1 MLLREFW
8 NDRFWPYCM
17 ANLRESTR
25 VGYES
30 AWRLHVMPCF
40 GGMDMGAISVE
51 LVDKWLAGFD
61 SAGAARKAWSVLRAI
76 LRRAIR
82 WNLLDVDITRRDIQ
96 LPAKTHYEPTILTLR
111 QQRAL
116 LQGFYGHPLEAWLIC
131 AVSCGLRTEEGYGLE
146 WGDIDLRSGVLHV
159 ERGLQWVAGHEAV
172 VPPKTELS
180 RRTLP
185 LPRFAVKRLRE
196 LKPREGGRL
205 IGTLTPPQAAR
216 QYKAYCKRHDLP
228 HVPARNLRHS
238 WATNTL
244 AAGADIAIVS
254 KMLGHSDI
262 KTTAKYYLKPD
273 ITALRDAQR
282 LWERALIA

>member
-1 MLLREFW
+1 MLLQEFW
-8 NDRFWPYCM
+8 NGRFWPHCTR
-17 ANLRESTR
+17 NLRESTR

-40 GGMDMGAISVE
+40 GGMDMSAISVE
-51 LVDKWLAGFD
+51 LVDKWLACFD

-76 LRRAIR
+76 LRQAIR

-96 LPAKTHYEPTILTLR
+96 LPAKPHYEPRILTIR
-111 QQRAL
+111 QQRTL
-116 LQGFYGHPLEAWLIC
+116 LRGFYGHLLEAWLIC

-159 ERGLQWVAGHEAV
+159 ERGLQWVGGHEAV

-196 LKPREGGRL
+196 LRPREGGPTHRHPHPAASR
-205 IGTLTPPQAAR
+205 TPIQGLLQAA
-216 QYKAYCKRHDLP
+216 
-228 HVPARNLRHS
+228 
-238 WATNTL
+238 
-244 AAGADIAIVS
+244 
-254 KMLGHSDI
+254 
-262 KTTAKYYLKPD
+262 
-273 ITALRDAQR
+273 
-282 LWERALIA
+282 

>member
-1 MLLREFW
+1 MQ
-8 NDRFWPYCM
+8 M
-17 ANLRESTR
+17 ES
-25 VGYES
+25 
-30 AWRLHVMPCF
+30 
-40 GGMDMGAISVE
+40 ISVE
-51 LVDKWLAGFD
+51 LVDKWLVGFA
-61 SAGAARKAWSVLRAI
+61 SSGAARKAWAVLRAI

-96 LPAKTHYEPTILTLR
+96 LPAKPHYEPVILGIR
-111 QQRAL
+111 QQRSL
-116 LQGFYGHPLEAWLIC
+116 LQGFYDHPLEAWLIC

-146 WGDIDLRSGVLHV
+146 WSDIDLRAGVLHI
-159 ERGLQWVAGHEAV
+159 ERGLQWVSGHEVV

-205 IGTLTPPQAAR
+205 IGALTPPQVAR
-216 QYKAYCKRHDLP
+216 QYTSWCKRHNLP

>member
-96 LPAKTHYEPTILTLR
+96 LPAKPHYEPRILTIR
-111 QQRAL
+111 QQRTL
-116 LQGFYGHPLEAWLIC
+116 LRGFYGHPLEAWLIC

-196 LKPREGGRL
+196 IKPREGGDSSAPSPRRKPHANTRPTASGMICRMCPHATCATHGRRTLWRRERISPSCRKCSDTATSKPPRSTTSNRISRL
-205 IGTLTPPQAAR
+205 CET
-216 QYKAYCKRHDLP
+216 
-228 HVPARNLRHS
+228 RNAS
-238 WATNTL
+238 GNE
-244 AAGADIAIVS
+244 
-254 KMLGHSDI
+254 
-262 KTTAKYYLKPD
+262 P
-273 ITALRDAQR
+273 
-282 LWERALIA
+282 

>member
-8 NDRFWPYCM
+8 ANRFWPYCTR
-17 ANLRESTR
+17 NLRESTR

-30 AWRLHVMPCF
+30 AWRLHVRPVF
-40 GGMDMGAISVE
+40 GASDMDAISVK

-61 SAGAARKAWSVLRAI
+61 SAGAARKAWAVLRAM

-96 LPAKTHYEPTILTLR
+96 LPAKTHYEPRILTIR
-111 QQRAL
+111 QQRTL
-116 LQGFYGHPLEAWLIC
+116 LRGFYAHPLEAWLIC

-146 WGDIDLRSGVLHV
+146 WSDIDLRSGVLHV
-159 ERGLQWVAGHEAV
+159 ERGLQWVGGHEAV

-196 LKPREGGRL
+196 IKPREGGRL

-216 QYKAYCKRHDLP
+216 QYASWCKRHDLP
-228 HVPARNLRHS
+228 YVPARNLRHS
-238 WATNTL
+238 WATSTL

-282 LWERALIA
+282 LWERALVA

>member
-1 MLLREFW
+1 ME
-8 NDRFWPYCM
+8 
-17 ANLRESTR
+17 
-25 VGYES
+25 
-30 AWRLHVMPCF
+30 
-40 GGMDMGAISVE
+40 
-51 LVDKWLAGFD
+51 
-61 SAGAARKAWSVLRAI
+61 WS
-76 LRRAIR
+76 
-82 WNLLDVDITRRDIQ
+82 
-96 LPAKTHYEPTILTLR
+96 
-111 QQRAL
+111 
-116 LQGFYGHPLEAWLIC
+116 
-131 AVSCGLRTEEGYGLE
+131 
-146 WGDIDLRSGVLHV
+146 DIDLRAGVLHI
-159 ERGLQWVAGHEAV
+159 ERGLQWVSGHEVV

-205 IGTLTPPQAAR
+205 IGALTPPQVAR
-216 QYKAYCKRHDLP
+216 QYTSWCKRHNLP

-262 KTTAKYYLKPD
+262 KTTARYYLKPD
-273 ITALRDAQR
+273 IAALRDAQR

>member
-1 MLLREFW
+1 MLLGTFVDDVW
-8 NDRFWPYCM
+8 WPSCGK
-17 ANLRESTR
+17 LRECTR

-30 AWRLHVMPCF
+30 AYRCHIQPKWAGV
-40 GGMDMGAISVE
+40 DMESITANDIE
-51 LVDKWLAGFD
+51 EWLGSFNQ
-61 SAGAARKAWSVLRAI
+61 AGAARKAWAVLRAI

-96 LPAKTHYEPTILTLR
+96 LPAKPHYEPRILTIR
-111 QQRAL
+111 QQRTL
-116 LQGFYGHPLEAWLIC
+116 LRGFYGHLLEAWLIC

-146 WGDIDLRSGVLHV
+146 WGDLDLRRGVLHV

-196 LKPREGGRL
+196 LRPREGGRL

>member
-1 MLLREFW
+1 MLLEEFW
-8 NDRFWPYCM
+8 ATRFEPYCHG
-17 ANLRESTR
+17 ALRESTM

-30 AWRLHVMPCF
+30 AWRRHIRPEF
-40 GGMDMGAISVE
+40 GGRELPEITVE
-51 LVDKWLAGFD
+51 AVDSWLAEFERP
-61 SAGAARKAWSVLRAI
+61 GAARKAWSVLRAM

-82 WNLLDVDITRRDIQ
+82 WSLLDVDITRRDIR
-96 LPAKTHYEPTILTLR
+96 LPQKHRYEPRLLTVRQTRELLR
-111 QQRAL
+111 
-116 LQGFYGHPLEAWLIC
+116 GFWGHELEAWLIC

-146 WGDIDLRSGVLHV
+146 WGDIDLRAGVLHV
-159 ERGLQWVAGHEAV
+159 ECGLQWVSGHEVA

-205 IGTLTPPQAAR
+205 IGNLTPPQVAR
-216 QYKAYCKRHDLP
+216 QYKAYCKRYSLP

-273 ITALRDAQR
+273 IAALRDAQR